1 MRQIQIKK
9 TELNFKHLLFSAGC
23 SEKAANELWKWYDP
37 SKKKG
42 VASF

>member
-1 MRQIQIKK
+1 MRQGQVKK
-9 TELNFKHLLFSAGC
+9 TEENFKDLLLKAGY
-23 SEKAANELWKWYDP
+23 SQKTSDELWKWYDP